1 MATPPRRLARST
13 IALVAALGATSCAAS
28 DGVSDCLAQQK
39 AMRARQQVLEARIE
53 RLEVMLSLQRPPP
66 GHRVPPVNAG
76 NAPADPFAAA
86 IAQLDEPP
94 VLPKADALLALVD
107 QNATHPRAPEAL
119 LLSAQALL
127 RAEEWIL
134 ADWTFEKVV
143 YGWPSSSSALPALW
157 GRAESA
163 LAQDK
168 HDEARVHLE
177 ALAAQRTDET
187 WARRAR
193 EALEKIGQES
203 DESQKRQ

>member
-1 MATPPRRLARST
+1 MTTPQHRLARST
-13 IALVAALGATSCAAS
+13 SALVAVLGASACAAS
-28 DGVSDCLAQQK
+28 DGISDCLAQQK
-39 AMRARQQVLEARIE
+39 ALRARQQVLEARVE
-53 RLEVMLSLQRPPP
+53 RLEVMLSLQRPSP
-66 GHRVPPVNAG
+66 GHRA
-76 NAPADPFAAA
+76 APANADNTQSDPFAAA

-163 LAQDK
+163 LAQGRQ
-168 HDEARVHLE
+168 DEARVHLE
-177 ALAAQRTDET
+177 ALAAQRTDEM

-203 DESQKRQ
+203 DESRKRQ